1 MREEKSLDIIISENL
16 QFYRNQ
22 AHLTQAELAENLNIS
37 ISHIANIERKESS
50 VSLALIKKILD
61 FFQITPNDLML
72 DKTKIENLSKD
83 QQIKAIISEKLDGL
97 KIDLYSELHNH
108 LSEESTVIYSTPI
121 RPRQKKQSI
130 ASSKK
135 LNKSYWQTNYI
146 YVNLNAH

>member
-121 RPRQKKQSI
+121 RPIQKKQSI

-135 LNKSYWQTNYI
+135 LNKSY
-146 YVNLNAH
+146 

>member
-83 QQIKAIISEKLDGL
+83 QQIKAIISEKLDGF

-135 LNKSYWQTNYI
+135 LNKSY
-146 YVNLNAH
+146 

>member
-61 FFQITPNDLML
+61 FFKITPNDLML

-135 LNKSYWQTNYI
+135 LNKSY
-146 YVNLNAH
+146 

>member
-72 DKTKIENLSKD
+72 DKTKIENFSKD

-135 LNKSYWQTNYI
+135 INKSY
-146 YVNLNAH
+146 

>member
-50 VSLALIKKILD
+50 VSLALIKKNLD

-135 LNKSYWQTNYI
+135 LNKSY
-146 YVNLNAH
+146 

>member
-1 MREEKSLDIIISENL
+1 MREEKSLDSIISENL

-22 AHLTQAELAENLNIS
+22 AHLTQAELAEKLNIS

-50 VSLALIKKILD
+50 ASLSLIKKILD

-72 DKTKIENLSKD
+72 DKTRIEYPSKD

-108 LSEESTVIYSTPI
+108 LTDENTVMYSTPI
-121 RPRQKKQSI
+121 RPRQKKQTI

-135 LNKSYWQTNYI
+135 INKSY
-146 YVNLNAH
+146 

>member
-22 AHLTQAELAENLNIS
+22 AHLTQAELAEKLNIS

-83 QQIKAIISEKLDGL
+83 QQIKAIISEKLDGF

-135 LNKSYWQTNYI
+135 LNKSY
-146 YVNLNAH
+146 